1 MEKPNTQT
9 PKAMPDF
16 IPLSTD
22 TLPPESPNGHP
33 PNPEPNTPNP
43 SPGTQ
48 HPAPST
54 QHPAPDTHHHHPP
67 PPTDHPHTHGAID
80 PSIASSARGL
90 WAVKW
95 SFVGLAIT
103 AAIQTL
109 VFVLSDSIALL
120 ADLIHNIADAST
132 AIPLG
137 LAFLVGRWRPT
148 RQFSYGYGRA
158 EDLAGV
164 AVVAIIAFSA
174 LVTGYESVDRLL
186 HPHPLGHLGALTV
199 AGIIGFVG
207 NGAVSLF
214 RIRVGKEIGSAALI
228 ADGYHA
234 RADSLVSLAV
244 VIGALGVG
252 LDFPQADPI
261 VGLLITAVL
270 FHIVWDAGKTMVIRM
285 LDGVDPD
292 VVEAIEHAVDHVAE
306 VQAVHQIRARW
317 LGHRLYTEVAI
328 GVLPTLSIQDGD
340 AIARKVEAQ
349 LQEHIPYLAHAAV
362 QIRPNAGTDI

>member
-1 MEKPNTQT
+1 VPFADQDHVA
-9 PKAMPDF
+9 PIAF
-16 IPLSTD
+16 
-22 TLPPESPNGHP
+22 
-33 PNPEPNTPNP
+33 
-43 SPGTQ
+43 
-48 HPAPST
+48 PST
-54 QHPAPDTHHHHPP
+54 PHAPHPTPHSHHHHHHH
-67 PPTDHPHTHGAID
+67 DGEHSHTHGAID

-103 AAIQTL
+103 AVIQTG

-137 LAFLVGRWRPT
+137 LAFLVGRWQPT

-174 LVTGYESVDRLL
+174 LVTGYESVERLL
-186 HPHPLGHLGALTV
+186 HPHDLGHLGTLAA
-199 AGIIGFVG
+199 AGIIGFIG

-234 RADSLVSLAV
+234 RADSLVSLSV
-244 VIGALGVG
+244 VIGALGIWLG
-252 LDFPQADPI
+252 FPQADPLM
-261 VGLLITAVL
+261 GLLITAVL
-270 FHIVWDAGKTMVIRM
+270 LHIVWDAGKTMLVRM
-285 LDGVDPD
+285 LDGVDPE
-292 VVEAIEHAVDHVAE
+292 VMEAIHHAVEHVAE
-306 VQAVHQIRARW
+306 VEAVNQIRARW
-317 LGHRLYTEVAI
+317 LGHRLYAEVAI
-328 GVLPTLSIQDGD
+328 ALPPSLSIQAGQV
-340 AIARKVEAQ
+340 IASKVQAQ
-349 LQEHIPYLAHAAV
+349 LQEHIPYLAAASV
-362 QIRPNAGTDI
+362 QILPHVRSDL